1 MFKNNKRNATD
12 IDKEKEKFLFK
23 KEKRDLQTAN
33 ETAFVAAGET
43 TNKKHFVF
51 ELAFDNFKFEKTKY
65 VYFILASLLYSVLF
79 IILSY
84 GINSAVAA
92 VSSHIMLLLF
102 LYSFLVET
110 NVIKP
115 KRKKASTISS
125 VIALILIIPFFTGII
140 ATGEK
145 KDTTDKTNKPA
156 EIQTLE
162 EMGVLG
168 DKLENE
174 LKTVMGATIKDFEN
188 YVKECEEYGFTV
200 ESQKEYSN
208 FSAFTNDGFK
218 ITVSYSNTVIRI
230 DLKEP
235 ITVTTID
242 WTLYDIDKYLPLP
255 ESTVEKIIKAD
266 TECLEV
272 YVGETSKT
280 ELEDYVKKCKETGY
294 EITNSSVYDEFE
306 LENENNIKS
315 ELKYEG
321 FNIMYLKLTKHSN
334 EFTSE
339 PSSTEETPLPSASE
353 IETTTDEYNEVQSTN
368 TDTAVT
374 KESTEVS
381 QDNKKTEQT
390 TIDNSEKVYITPT
403 GSKYHYSKEC
413 AGKNAIERSLDSV
426 KNSYGPCKK
435 CAQ

>member
-1 MFKNNKRNATD
+1 MFKNKKRNTTD
-12 IDKEKEKFLFK
+12 IDKGNFSFK
-23 KEKRDLQTAN
+23 KEKMNLQTAD
-33 ETAFVAAGET
+33 ETISENAKET
-43 TNKKHFVF
+43 SDKKHFIL
-51 ELAFDNFKFEKTKY
+51 ELTFDNFKFKKSKY
-65 VYFILASLLYSVLF
+65 VYFILVALLYSVLF

-92 VSSHIMLLLF
+92 VAANAMLLLF

-125 VIALILIIPFFTGII
+125 VIALILIIPFFMGII

-156 EIQTLE
+156 EMHTLE
-162 EMGVLG
+162 EMRVLG

-174 LKTVMGATIKDFEN
+174 LKPVMGATIKDFEN

-208 FSAFTNDGFK
+208 FSAFTTNGFK

-255 ESTVEKIIKAD
+255 ESTVGKIIKAD

-272 YVGETSKT
+272 YVGETSKS
-280 ELEDYVKKCKETGY
+280 ELENYVKRCKESGY
-294 EITNSSVYDEFE
+294 EITNSSVYDDFD
-306 LENENNIKS
+306 LENKDNIKL

-321 FNIMYLKLTKHSN
+321 FNIMYLKLTKPSN
-334 EFTSE
+334 ESTTE
-339 PSSTEETPLPSASE
+339 PSSTEETTLPPASE
-353 IETTTDEYNEVQSTN
+353 VETTTEEYNETQATN
-368 TDTAVT
+368 TDTTAV
-374 KESTEVS
+374 EENTEAS
-381 QDNKKTEQT
+381 QDNNKTEQT

-403 GSKYHYSKEC
+403 GSKYHYSKDC